1 MMRFGGDDLK
11 ESLLQALFT
20 EKTAG
25 VPVTESGQG
34 GFWGHALTE
43 NHLQSTL
50 WQHYP
55 GLATAENLQGAQRA
69 AEEALAPFI
78 EQGIVRSVHFESH
91 DSHQGNAPLNL
102 TLILKN
108 RQILKL
114 P

>member
-1 MMRFGGDDLK
+1 MNFGGDDLK

-25 VPVTESGQG
+25 VPVTEEGKG

-43 NHLQSTL
+43 AELQSTL

-55 GLATAENLQGAQRA
+55 GLATTENLQGTQRA
-69 AEEALAPFI
+69 AEEALAPFL
-78 EQGIVRSVHFESH
+78 EQGIVRAVHFAPH
-91 DSHQGNAPLNL
+91 DSHQGNAPLRL
-102 TLILKN
+102 TLHLKN
-108 RQILKL
+108 RQLLKL